1 MLEAEIV
8 ASDFENRL
16 CQPSGFNGFMKHHSS
31 PRFICGFSINNR
43 NLQCE
48 KSNSLYHPLPLFDD
62 YPLWQ
67 LNGGWW
73 FFVKCPGI
81 ILGYVNPF
89 KMGSIHPG
97 PLAEPLKLEAG
108 WPWTLNAGYPYPN
121 VSESYG
127 KLRNAST
134 IQEMPLI
141 FQRRLLPKRSKFD
154 PLRKI

>member
-1 MLEAEIV
+1 
-8 ASDFENRL
+8 
-16 CQPSGFNGFMKHHSS
+16 
-31 PRFICGFSINNR
+31 
-43 NLQCE
+43 
-48 KSNSLYHPLPLFDD
+48 
-62 YPLWQ
+62 
-67 LNGGWW
+67 
-73 FFVKCPGI
+73 
-81 ILGYVNPF
+81 VNPF